1 MRLVLTMLAN
11 DLCRADL
18 VHAYFKAKHAA
29 YASPMTVKAWMDSAT
44 TDVVIV
50 DVRNPSPLLRS
61 GIPGA
66 VRMVQPRHFG
76 SARPA

>member
-1 MRLVLTMLAN
+1 
-11 DLCRADL
+11 
-18 VHAYFKAKHAA
+18 
-29 YASPMTVKAWMDSAT
+29 MTVKAWMDSAT